1 MTTIRATCHQC
12 GEIDLTPADIRL
24 TVVRGADSPVGPDS
38 HYTFTC
44 PVCRSVVDKP
54 ADERVTRLLT
64 TGGVTV
70 NVIEATPVL
79 LAHPEDPPGGA
90 PFGHDD
96 VLDLHLL
103 LGLDD
108 WFERLLGACTPGR
121 A

>member
-1 MTTIRATCHQC
+1 MTTIRATCPEC
-12 GEIDLTPADIRL
+12 GEVGLTPDDIRL

-44 PVCRSVVDKP
+44 PICRSVVNKP

-70 NVIEATPVL
+70 NVIQAAPVL
-79 LAHPEDPPGGA
+79 PPHPEDPPGGA

-103 LGLDD
+103 LLLDD
-108 WFERLLGACTPGR
+108 WFEHLLSATTTGR